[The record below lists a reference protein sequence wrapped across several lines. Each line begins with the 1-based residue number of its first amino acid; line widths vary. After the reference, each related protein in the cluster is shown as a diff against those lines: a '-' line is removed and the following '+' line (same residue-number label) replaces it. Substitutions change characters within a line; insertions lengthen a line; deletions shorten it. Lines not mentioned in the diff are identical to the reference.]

1 MILFSSL
8 STSSIF
14 MPPMGVFGIVD
25 CDVGDEQLEVEFPG
39 DTEPGLL
46 KWDPGEE
53 YCEDDR

>member
-1 MILFSSL
+1 
-8 STSSIF
+8 